1 MSVKNA
7 TKIMRPNRS
16 DRMRQ
21 VCIREDTACRSNA
34 RNVNV
39 RHWTRRCPR
48 DSVLRH
54 RHAREHADACC

>member
-1 MSVKNA
+1 
-7 TKIMRPNRS
+7 
-16 DRMRQ
+16 MRQ

-34 RNVNV
+34 QNVNV